1 MPRTVAETTSF
12 YELPSVAALRP
23 PARAP
28 APEPWFV
35 RVESPCPPLNRML
48 YAAVGAGWWWV
59 DRLSWTPDKWL
70 DVLSAPGY
78 ETWVAYLAGAP
89 CAYVELSAPTDTRRW
104 DTAHPSHVPRSP
116 TCSPS
121 VWHTRRGE
129 SGGSDR
135 SPHPAVETKIEY
147 CGVMPAH
154 LGRGIGGW
162 LLTRAVQRAF
172 ARGSTRVLLNTSSL
186 DHAAARANYEARGFV
201 LRGQE
206 TADKVLPDTPPGE
219 FGV

>member
-1 MPRTVAETTSF
+1 MPRTVAETTFF
-12 YELPSVAALRP
+12 YELPSAAALRP

-28 APEPWFV
+28 TPEPSFI
-35 RVESPCPPLNRML
+35 RVESPCPPLNRTL
-48 YAAVGAGWWWV
+48 YAAVGARWWWV
-59 DRLSWTPDKWL
+59 DRLSWSPDQWL
-70 DVLSAPGY
+70 GVLSAPGY

-104 DTAHPSHVPRSP
+104 DGAAARPSPA
-116 TCSPS
+116 
-121 VWHTRRGE
+121 
-129 SGGSDR
+129 
-135 SPHPAVETKIEY
+135 PHPAVETKIEY
-147 CGVMPAH
+147 FGVMPTH

-206 TADKVLPDTPPGE
+206 TAEKTLPDTPPGE

>member
-1 MPRTVAETTSF
+1 MPRTVAETTFF
-12 YELPSVAALRP
+12 YELPSAAALRT

-28 APEPWFV
+28 TPEPSFI
-35 RVESPCPPLNRML
+35 RVESPCPPLNRTL
-48 YAAVGAGWWWV
+48 YAAVGARWWWV
-59 DRLSWTPDKWL
+59 DRLSWPPDRWL
-70 DVLSAPGY
+70 GVLSAPGY

-89 CAYVELSAPTDTRRW
+89 CAYVELSAPTDTRKW
-104 DTAHPSHVPRSP
+104 DGAAAAHAARDPA
-116 TCSPS
+116 CSPGVS
-121 VWHTRRGE
+121 E
-129 SGGSDR
+129 GSHQAPPR
-135 SPHPAVETKIEY
+135 PLVETKIEY
-147 CGVMPAH
+147 FGVMPAH

-172 ARGSTRVLLNTSSL
+172 ARGSTRVLLTTSSL

-206 TADKVLPDTPPGE
+206 TAEKTLPDTPPGE